1 MKYGYVSGID
11 KPISRLVQG
20 SMMIS
25 SRDLEQSFAL
35 LDGIYALGCTAFDL
49 AHVYGGGDVER
60 TFGRW
65 VRERGVRNDVVII
78 TKGANHNQDRRR
90 VTPYDITADLHD
102 SLARLQVASIDLYL
116 LHRDDPG
123 VPVGPIV
130 EALNEQKAAGL
141 IDAFGG
147 SNWIHDRVRAA
158 NDYAE
163 AHGLTPFVASSPQ
176 FSLAEMVEPPWSG
189 CVSIGGPSE
198 AAARAYYAETQIAL
212 FTWSSLA
219 GGFFSGRYHRDSLA
233 ILEER
238 QDEHVRR
245 SYGSEPNLER
255 LERAQTLAER
265 TGRTLPQIALAY
277 SQNHPLNLFSLVGC
291 RTPGEFEDNLMALQ
305 MPISEDEIAWLEC
318 GEPSTSVMEETP

>member
-1 MKYGYVSGID
+1 MKYGYVPGID

-20 SMMIS
+20 SMMLS
-25 SRDLEQSFAL
+25 SRELESSFAL

-65 VRERGVRNDVVII
+65 VRERGLRDDVVII
-78 TKGANHNQDRRR
+78 TKGAHHNQDRRR

-102 SLARLQVASIDLYL
+102 SLARLGVQSIDLYL
-116 LHRDDPG
+116 LHRDDPD

-130 EALNEQKAAGL
+130 EALNEHKAAGL

-147 SNWIHDRVRAA
+147 SNWTHERIREA
-158 NDYAE
+158 NQYAE

-176 FSLAEMVEPPWSG
+176 FSLAEMVEPPWEG

-198 AAARAYYAETQIAL
+198 AAARAFYTETQLAL

-219 GGFFSGRYHRDSLA
+219 GGFFTGRYRRDN
-233 ILEER
+233 LEMLSEP
-238 QDEHVRR
+238 QDELVKR
-245 SYGSEPNLER
+245 SYGSDLNLER
-255 LERAQTLAER
+255 LERARELAER
-265 TGRTLPQIALAY
+265 KGRTLAQIALAY
-277 SQNHPLNLFSLVGC
+277 SQHHPLNLFSLVGC
-291 RTPGEFEDNLMALQ
+291 RTVGEFEDNLKALDTP
-305 MPISEDEIAWLEC
+305 MSEDELAWLEC
-318 GEPSTSVMEETP
+318 VDPSSM